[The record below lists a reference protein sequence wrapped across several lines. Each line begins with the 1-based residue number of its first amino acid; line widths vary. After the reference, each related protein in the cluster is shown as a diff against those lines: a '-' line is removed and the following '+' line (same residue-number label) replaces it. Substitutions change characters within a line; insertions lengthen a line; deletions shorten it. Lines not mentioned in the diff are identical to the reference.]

1 MPDSKCQTV
10 FLAVHNTIWGWW
22 YKTMA
27 NFHWI
32 RSYPMDSQCKC
43 HSGGTNIFR
52 FYDKHKCIINL
63 DLVRNT
69 ELVPNIQMSYT
80 EKRWKNSNACQ
91 YLSTNNLNK
100 LPIYVFVYYPFMR
113 NFYWGLL
120 TNAYRQDILFYIWL
134 WEFIISTNLSDI
146 SLMPAMW
153 IFLDFWQRQF
163 VPLALIS
170 IFICSENRKGKKSN
184 SGASFKLE
192 KCKYKIQAPQI
203 RKKGKQEIRKWK

>member
-1 MPDSKCQTV
+1 MSDSKCQTV

-32 RSYPMDSQCKC
+32 RSSPMDSQCKC

-63 DLVRNT
+63 DLARNT
-69 ELVPNIQMSYT
+69 GLVPNIHMSYS

-100 LPIYVFVYYPFMR
+100 LPITFMYYLVMG
-113 NFYWGLL
+113 NLYWGLL
-120 TNAYRQDILFYIWL
+120 TNAYHQDIFSIWL
-134 WEFIISTNLSDI
+134 WEFIISTN
-146 SLMPAMW
+146 
-153 IFLDFWQRQF
+153 
-163 VPLALIS
+163 
-170 IFICSENRKGKKSN
+170 
-184 SGASFKLE
+184 
-192 KCKYKIQAPQI
+192 
-203 RKKGKQEIRKWK
+203 

>member
-1 MPDSKCQTV
+1 MSASKCQTV

-32 RSYPMDSQCKC
+32 RSSPMDSQCKC

-63 DLVRNT
+63 DLARNA
-69 ELVPNIQMSYT
+69 ELVPNIHMSYT
-80 EKRWKNSNACQ
+80 EKRLKNSNACQ

-100 LPIYVFVYYPFMR
+100 LPITFMYYTFMG
-113 NFYWGLL
+113 NLYWGLL
-120 TNAYRQDILFYIWL
+120 TNAYHQDIFFHIALGVHYQHQLIRYFA
-134 WEFIISTNLSDI
+134 F
-146 SLMPAMW
+146 LMPAMW

-163 VPLALIS
+163 VLLALIN
-170 IFICSENRKGKKSN
+170 IFICADNRKGKKSK

-192 KCKYKIQAPQI
+192 KCKYIIQA
-203 RKKGKQEIRKWK
+203 KQWQHNKNTNCT

>member
-120 TNAYRQDILFYIWL
+120 TNAYITRIFCSIYGFGSSLSAPTDQIFRWCQLRGSFWTFGNASLFRLPW
-134 WEFIISTNLSDI
+134 
-146 SLMPAMW
+146 
-153 IFLDFWQRQF
+153 
-163 VPLALIS
+163 
-170 IFICSENRKGKKSN
+170 
-184 SGASFKLE
+184 
-192 KCKYKIQAPQI
+192 
-203 RKKGKQEIRKWK
+203 